1 MVPFERFSHVSFA
14 VSDLEKAK
22 AFYGEILGFK
32 EIPRPDFGFPGV
44 WYSLGGDL
52 QLHIIV
58 NEEWPFP
65 NLNRSRFEI
74 RAPHFALSVE
84 DADDVAARLVRT
96 GYPFHDYTS
105 TPTGLRQLF
114 VHDPDGNMV
123 EFIGPT
129 AAAREMRW
137 EQGATARP

>member
-1 MVPFERFSHVSFA
+1 MLPFEKFSHASIV

-22 AFYGEILGFK
+22 AFYSGLLGLP

-44 WYSLGGDL
+44 WYGLGGEL

-58 NEEWPFP
+58 NETWPFP
-65 NLNRSRFEI
+65 PVERDRLEI
-74 RAPHFALSVE
+74 RAPHFALWVADG
-84 DADDVAARLVRT
+84 DAVHRGLADS
-96 GYPFHDYTS
+96 GHPFHDFRLEG
-105 TPTGLRQLF
+105 TGLRQLF

-129 AAAREMRW
+129 REPHNVRRGHM
-137 EQGATARP
+137 A

>member
-1 MVPFERFSHVSFA
+1 MVPFKHFSHVSFA

-22 AFYGEILGFK
+22 AFYGELLGF
-32 EIPRPDFGFPGV
+32 EELPRPDFGFAGV

-65 NLNRSRFEI
+65 TLHRSRFEI
-74 RAPHFALSVE
+74 RAPHFALAVE
-84 DADDVAARLVRT
+84 DADEVAARLAGT
-96 GYPFHDYTS
+96 GYPYHDYTS

-114 VHDPDGNMV
+114 VHDHDGNMV

-129 AAAREMRW
+129 TAAREARW
-137 EQGATARP
+137 EQGAAARA